1 MKKLL
6 SLLVASLLVLGL
18 VPALAEEEPV
28 LNVFTWATYIDDATV
43 AKFTEETGI
52 RSTTPPSSPTRK
64 C

>member
-6 SLLVASLLVLGL
+6 SLILASLMLLGL

-52 RSTTPPSSPTRK
+52 KVNFAPPSTRR
-64 C
+64 